1 MRISDFIEQSFSNLW
16 KKKLRTV
23 LTIFGVM
30 IGIGAL
36 VSMFSFGQGIQDNIT
51 NTFNE
56 LQLFNYVSV
65 YPRSENNQK
74 IPHSEDPNV
83 PEQSGPYSQILDDDF
98 IRYVTEIEGV
108 ESAFPE
114 VRFPAMI
121 RFNEEERFSL
131 VQVLPADICQSG
143 LMKLRAGRAYKP
155 ADSNA
160 LIISD
165 MLLRRMKIKEPQT
178 AIGQQ
183 IEISTLTVDL
193 SLSNIPN
200 IVTFLRGKGLPFSRE
215 SYQFTIVGVTEKMGF
230 AGPMPVRSDVFIMP
244 AESENM
250 KKLSLTSIWD
260 LFQSSQQQ
268 AKGYSMVNI
277 KLSSTKYVEP
287 IKEKMEDRG
296 FRTFALVDHLEEIK
310 TGFILMNMFLF
321 AIGMIAIT
329 VAALGIINTMVMS
342 ILERY
347 KEIGIMK
354 AVGASD
360 GDVKKIFLFESGAIG
375 FLGGVLGLILGWLVS
390 MLINQIVNY
399 FMSRQGV
406 PYIDYFSFR
415 WWLVIGAIIF
425 SILISLA
432 AGIYPTMRAARVDPV
447 VALRHD

>member
-1 MRISDFIEQSFSNLW
+1 MRISDYIEQSFSNLW
-16 KKKLRTV
+16 KKKLRTL

-65 YPRSENNQK
+65 YPRSENNQT
-74 IPHSEDPNV
+74 IPSSEEPNA
-83 PEQSGPYSQILDDDF
+83 PEQAGPYTQILDDEFVRD
-98 IRYVTEIEGV
+98 VTEIEGV
-108 ESAFPE
+108 VSAFPE

-121 RFNEEERFSL
+121 RFNEEEKFSL

-143 LMKLRAGRAYKP
+143 LMKLRAGRPYAP

-165 MLLRRMKIKEPQT
+165 SLLRRMKVKEPET
-178 AIGQQ
+178 IIGEQ

-200 IVTFLRGKGLPFSRE
+200 IVTFLRGKGLPFSRQ
-215 SYQFTIVGVTEKMGF
+215 SYRFTIVGVTEKMGF

-244 AESENM
+244 TESENM

-260 LFQSSQQQ
+260 LFQSSQQ

-287 IKEKMEDRG
+287 VKEKMEDRG
-296 FRTFALVDHLEEIK
+296 FRTFALIDHLEEIK
-310 TGFILMNMFLF
+310 TGFIFLNMFLF
-321 AIGMIAIT
+321 AVGMIAIT

-360 GDVKKIFLFESGAIG
+360 SDVKKIFLFESGAIG
-375 FLGGVLGLILGWLVS
+375 FLGGVWGLILGWLVS
-390 MLINQIVNY
+390 MIINQIINY
-399 FMSRQGV
+399 FMAKQGV
-406 PYIDYFSFR
+406 PYMDYFSFR
-415 WWLVIGAIIF
+415 WWLVSGAIVF

>member
-1 MRISDFIEQSFSNLW
+1 MRISDYIEQSFSNLW
-16 KKKLRTV
+16 KKKLRTI

-36 VSMFSFGQGIQDNIT
+36 ISMFSFGQGIQDNIT
-51 NTFNE
+51 RTFNE

-65 YPRSENNQK
+65 YPRSENNHNVS
-74 IPHSEDPNV
+74 HSEDPNA
-83 PEQSGPYSQILDDDF
+83 PEQAGPHKQILDDDF
-98 IRYVTEIEGV
+98 IREVSEIEGV

-121 RFNEEERFSL
+121 RFNEEEKFSL
-131 VQVLPADICQSG
+131 VQVLPADVCQSG
-143 LMKLRAGRAYKP
+143 LMKLRAGRPYTPSDA
-155 ADSNA
+155 NA

-165 MLLRRMKIKEPQT
+165 SLLRRMKVKEPET
-178 AIGQQ
+178 VIGQQ

-200 IVTFLRGKGLPFSRE
+200 IVTFLRGKGLPFSRK
-215 SYQFTIVGVTEKMGF
+215 SYQLTIVGVTEKMGF

-244 AESENM
+244 AESDNM

-260 LFQSSQQQ
+260 LFQASRQS
-268 AKGYSMVNI
+268 KGYSMVNI
-277 KLSSTKYVEP
+277 KLTSTKYIEP
-287 IKEKMEDRG
+287 VKKKMEDKG
-296 FRTFALVDHLEEIK
+296 FRTFALIDHLEEMK
-310 TGFILMNMFLF
+310 TGFIFMNMFLF
-321 AIGMIAIT
+321 AVGMIAIT

-399 FMSRQGV
+399 FMIKQGA

-415 WWLVIGAIIF
+415 WWLCSGAIVF

>member
-1 MRISDFIEQSFSNLW
+1 MRISDYIEQSFSNLW
-16 KKKLRTV
+16 KKKLRTL

-36 VSMFSFGQGIQDNIT
+36 ISMFSFGQGIQDNIT

-65 YPRSENNQK
+65 YPRSNNNHA
-74 IPHSEDPNV
+74 IGYSLEPNS
-83 PEQSGPYSQILDDDF
+83 PEQAGPQTQVLDDEF
-98 IRYVTEIEGV
+98 IRYVTKIEGV
-108 ESAFPE
+108 ESVFPE

-121 RFNEEERFSL
+121 RFNEQEKFSL
-131 VQVLPADICQSG
+131 VQVLPAEVCQSG
-143 LMKLRAGRAYKP
+143 LMKLRAGKP
-155 ADSNA
+155 YAHADSNA

-165 MLLRRMKIKEPQT
+165 SLLRRMDIKEPET
-178 AIGQQ
+178 AIGKE
-183 IEISTLTVDL
+183 IEISTLTVDF

-200 IVTFLRGKGLPFSRE
+200 IVSFLRGKGLPFSRQ

-230 AGPMPVRSDVFIMP
+230 AGPMPIRSDVFIMP
-244 AESENM
+244 AESDNM

-260 LFQSSQQQ
+260 LFQATQQT
-268 AKGYSMVNI
+268 KGYSMVNI
-277 KLSSTKYVEP
+277 KLSSTKYIEAV
-287 IKEKMEDRG
+287 KEKMEDKG
-296 FRTFALVDHLEEIK
+296 YRTFALIDQLEEIK
-310 TGFILMNMFLF
+310 TGFIFMNMFLF

-390 MLINQIVNY
+390 MLINQIVNH
-399 FMSRQGV
+399 FMVKQGV
-406 PYIDYFSFR
+406 PYMDYFSFR
-415 WWLVIGAIIF
+415 WWLCLGAIVF

>member
-1 MRISDFIEQSFSNLW
+1 MRVSDYIEQSFSNLW

-56 LQLFNYVSV
+56 LQLFNYVSI

-74 IPHSEDPNV
+74 IPHSEDPNT
-83 PEQSGPYSQILDDDF
+83 PEQAGLYTQILDDEF
-98 IRYVTEIEGV
+98 IRDVTEIEGV

-121 RFNEEERFSL
+121 RFNEQEKFSL

-143 LMKLRAGRAYKP
+143 LMKLRAGRPYSP
-155 ADSNA
+155 DDSNA

-165 MLLRRMKIKEPQT
+165 SLLRRMKVREPE
-178 AIGQQ
+178 AVIGQE

-200 IVTFLRGKGLPFSRE
+200 IISFLRGKGLPFSRQ
-215 SYQFTIVGVTEKMGF
+215 SYQFTIVGVTGQMGF

-250 KKLSLTSIWD
+250 NKLSLTSIWD
-260 LFQSSQQQ
+260 LFQSSQQ

-277 KLSSTKYVEP
+277 KLSSTKYIEP
-287 IKEKMEDRG
+287 VKAQMEDLG
-296 FRTFALVDHLEEIK
+296 FRTFALIDHLEEIQ
-310 TGFILMNMFLF
+310 TGFIFMNMFLF
-321 AIGMIAIT
+321 AVGMIAIT

-360 GDVKKIFLFESGAIG
+360 GDVKKIFFFESGAIG

-390 MLINQIVNY
+390 IIINQIINY
-399 FMSRQGV
+399 FMAKQGV
-406 PYIDYFSFR
+406 PYMDYFSFR
-415 WWLVIGAIIF
+415 WWLVSGAIVF
-425 SILISLA
+425 SVLISLA
-432 AGIYPTMRAARVDPV
+432 AGVYPTIRAARVDPV

>member
-1 MRISDFIEQSFSNLW
+1 MRTSDYIEQSFSNLW
-16 KKKLRTV
+16 KKKLRTI

-51 NTFNE
+51 KTFNE

-65 YPRSENNQK
+65 YPRSENNHN
-74 IPHSEDPNV
+74 ISHSEDPNTS
-83 PEQSGPYSQILDDDF
+83 EQAGPYTQTLDDTF
-98 IRYVTEIEGV
+98 IKYITEIDGV

-121 RFNEEERFSL
+121 RFNEEEKFSL
-131 VQVLPADICQSG
+131 VQVLPADVCQSG
-143 LMKLRAGRAYKP
+143 LMKLRAGRPYTPDDA
-155 ADSNA
+155 NA

-165 MLLRRMKIKEPQT
+165 SLLRRMKVREPET
-178 AIGQQ
+178 VIGQQ

-200 IVTFLRGKGLPFSRE
+200 IVTFLMGKGLPFSRK
-215 SYQFTIVGVTEKMGF
+215 SYRFTIVGVTEKMGF
-230 AGPMPVRSDVFIMP
+230 AGPMPVRSDVFIAP

-260 LFQSSQQQ
+260 LFQSSRQ

-277 KLSSTKYVEP
+277 KLSSTKYIKPV
-287 IKEKMEDRG
+287 KEKMEDMG
-296 FRTFALVDHLEEIK
+296 FRTFALIDHLEEIK
-310 TGFILMNMFLF
+310 TGFIFMNIFLF
-321 AIGMIAIT
+321 AVGMIAIT

-347 KEIGIMK
+347 REIGIMK
-354 AVGASD
+354 AVGATDS
-360 GDVKKIFLFESGAIG
+360 DVKKIFLFESGAIG
-375 FLGGVLGLILGWLVS
+375 FLGGVLGLALGWLVS
-390 MLINQIVNY
+390 ILINQIVNY
-399 FMSRQGV
+399 FMVKQGA
-406 PYIDYFSFR
+406 PHMDYFSFR
-415 WWLVIGAIIF
+415 WWLCLGAIVF
-425 SILISLA
+425 SILISLC
-432 AGIYPTMRAARVDPV
+432 AGIYPTMRAAKVDPI

>member
-1 MRISDFIEQSFSNLW
+1 MRISDYIEQSFSNLW

-23 LTIFGVM
+23 LTTFGVM

-51 NTFNE
+51 NTFNK

-65 YPRSENNQK
+65 YPRSENNHA
-74 IPHSEDPNV
+74 IPSSEEPDA
-83 PEQSGPYSQILDDDF
+83 PEQPGQQMQVLDDEF
-98 IRYVTEIEGV
+98 IRDVSEIEGV

-121 RFNEEERFSL
+121 RFNEEEKFSL

-143 LMKLRAGRAYKP
+143 LMKLRAGRPYAP
-155 ADSNA
+155 TDSNA

-165 MLLRRMKIKEPQT
+165 SLLRRMKVKEPET
-178 AIGQQ
+178 VIGQQ

-200 IVTFLRGKGLPFSRE
+200 IVSFLMGKGLPFSRQN
-215 SYQFTIVGVTEKMGF
+215 YQFTIVGVTEQMGF

-260 LFQSSQQQ
+260 LFQSSQQ

-277 KLSSTKYVEP
+277 KLSSTKYIEP
-287 IKEKMEDRG
+287 VKAKMEDRG
-296 FRTFALVDHLEEIK
+296 FRTFALIDHLEEIK
-310 TGFILMNMFLF
+310 TGFIFMNMFLF
-321 AIGMIAIT
+321 AVGMIAIT

-375 FLGGVLGLILGWLVS
+375 FLGGVLGLTLGWLVS

-399 FMSRQGV
+399 FLAKQGV
-406 PYIDYFSFR
+406 PYMDYFSFR
-415 WWLVIGAIIF
+415 WWLTSGAIVF

>member
-1 MRISDFIEQSFSNLW
+1 MRISDYIEQSFSNLW
-16 KKKLRTV
+16 KKKLRTI

-36 VSMFSFGQGIQDNIT
+36 ISMFSFGQGIQDNIT
-51 NTFNE
+51 KTFNE

-65 YPRSENNQK
+65 YPRSENNHN
-74 IPHSEDPNV
+74 IFHSEDPNA
-83 PEQSGPYSQILDDDF
+83 PEQAGSHTQILDDDL
-98 IRYVTEIEGV
+98 IREVSKIEGV

-121 RFNEEERFSL
+121 RFNGEEKFSL
-131 VQVLPADICQSG
+131 VQVLPADVCQSG
-143 LMKLRAGRAYKP
+143 LMKLRAGQSYTPSDA
-155 ADSNA
+155 NA

-165 MLLRRMKIKEPQT
+165 SLLRRMKVKEPET
-178 AIGQQ
+178 VIGKQ
-183 IEISTLTVDL
+183 IELSTLTVDL

-200 IVTFLRGKGLPFSRE
+200 IVTFLRGKGLPFSRQ
-215 SYQFTIVGVTEKMGF
+215 SYKFTIVGVTETMGF
-230 AGPMPVRSDVFIMP
+230 VGPMPVRSDVFIMP
-244 AESENM
+244 AESEKM

-260 LFQSSQQQ
+260 MFQASQQ

-277 KLSSTKYVEP
+277 KLSSTKYIEP
-287 IKEKMEDRG
+287 VKKKMEDRG
-296 FRTFALVDHLEEIK
+296 FRTFALIDHLEEIK
-310 TGFILMNMFLF
+310 THFIFMNMFLF
-321 AIGMIAIT
+321 AVGMIAIT

-360 GDVKKIFLFESGAIG
+360 SDVKKIFLFESGAIG
-375 FLGGVLGLILGWLVS
+375 FLGGVLGLTLGWLVS
-390 MLINQIVNY
+390 TLINQIVNY
-399 FMSRQGV
+399 FMAKQGE
-406 PYIDYFSFR
+406 PHIDFFSFR
-415 WWLVIGAIIF
+415 WWLCIGAIVF

-432 AGIYPTMRAARVDPV
+432 AGVYPTMRAARVDPV

>member
-1 MRISDFIEQSFSNLW
+1 MRISDYIEQSFFNLW
-16 KKKLRTV
+16 KKKLRTT

-65 YPRSENNQK
+65 YPRSENNQT
-74 IPHSEDPNV
+74 IPPSEHSNA
-83 PEQSGPYSQILDDDF
+83 PEHTGPYTQILNDDF
-98 IRYVTEIEGV
+98 IREVSEIEGV
-108 ESAFPE
+108 ESVFPE

-121 RFNEEERFSL
+121 QFNEEEKFSL
-131 VQVLPADICQSG
+131 VQVLPADVCQSG
-143 LMKLRAGRAYKP
+143 LMKLRAGRPYTP

-165 MLLRRMKIKEPQT
+165 TLLRRMKVREPET
-178 AIGQQ
+178 VIGQQ

-193 SLSNIPN
+193 SLANIPN
-200 IVTFLRGKGLPFSRE
+200 IVSFLRGTGLPFSRQ

-230 AGPMPVRSDVFIMP
+230 AGPMPVRSDVFITP
-244 AESENM
+244 AESDNM
-250 KKLSLTSIWD
+250 NKLSLTSIWD
-260 LFQSSQQQ
+260 LFQASQQ

-277 KLSSTKYVEP
+277 KLSSTKYIEP
-287 IKEKMEDRG
+287 VKKIMEERG
-296 FRTFALVDHLEEIK
+296 FRTFALIDHLEEIK
-310 TGFILMNMFLF
+310 TGFIFMNVFLF
-321 AIGMIAIT
+321 AVGMIAIT

-375 FLGGVLGLILGWLVS
+375 FLGGVLGLALGWLVS

-399 FMSRQGV
+399 FMVKQGA
-406 PYIDYFSFR
+406 PYMDYFSFR
-415 WWLVIGAIIF
+415 WWLVSGAVVF

-432 AGIYPTMRAARVDPV
+432 AGVYPTMRAARVDPV

>member
-1 MRISDFIEQSFSNLW
+1 MRISDYIEQSFSNLW
-16 KKKLRTV
+16 KKKLRTI

-65 YPRSENNQK
+65 YPRSENNQAG
-74 IPHSEDPNV
+74 PSPEHHVAPEPAGPNT
-83 PEQSGPYSQILDDDF
+83 QILDDEF
-98 IRYVTEIEGV
+98 IRDVTEMEGV

-114 VRFPAMI
+114 IRFPAMI
-121 RFNEEERFSL
+121 RFNEQEKFSL
-131 VQVLPADICQSG
+131 VQVLPADVCQSG
-143 LMKLRAGRAYKP
+143 LLKLRAGKPYAP
-155 ADSNA
+155 ADANA

-165 MLLRRMKIKEPQT
+165 SLLRRMDIKEPEK
-178 AIGQQ
+178 AIGQK

-200 IVTFLRGKGLPFSRE
+200 IVSFLRGKALPFSRQ

-244 AESENM
+244 AESDNM

-260 LFQSSQQQ
+260 LFQSSHQ

-277 KLSSTKYVEP
+277 KLSSTKYIESV
-287 IKEKMEDRG
+287 KTQMEDRG
-296 FRTFALVDHLEEIK
+296 FRTFALIDHLEEIK
-310 TGFILMNMFLF
+310 TGFIFMNMFLF
-321 AIGMIAIT
+321 AVGMIAIT

-360 GDVKKIFLFESGAIG
+360 RDVKKIFLFESGAIG
-375 FLGGVLGLILGWLVS
+375 FLGGLLGLTLGWLVS

-399 FMSRQGV
+399 FMAKQGV

-415 WWLVIGAIIF
+415 WWLVCGSVVF

-432 AGIYPTMRAARVDPV
+432 AGVYPTMRAARVDPV

>member
-1 MRISDFIEQSFSNLW
+1 MRISDYIEQSFSNLW
-16 KKKLRTV
+16 KKKLRTI

-65 YPRSENNQK
+65 YPRSENNQR
-74 IPHSEDPNV
+74 IPHSEDPNS
-83 PEQSGPYSQILDDDF
+83 PEQANSYSQILDDAF
-98 IRYVTEIEGV
+98 IQYVTEIEGV

-121 RFNEEERFSL
+121 RFDEEEKFSL

-143 LMKLRAGRAYKP
+143 LMKLRAGQPYTPEDA
-155 ADSNA
+155 NA

-165 MLLRRMKIKEPQT
+165 SLLRRMKIKEPKT
-178 AIGQQ
+178 VIGQQ
-183 IEISTLTVDL
+183 IEISTLTVDF

-260 LFQSSQQQ
+260 LFQSSQQ

-277 KLSSTKYVEP
+277 KVASTKYIEAV
-287 IKEKMEDRG
+287 KEKMEDRG

-310 TGFILMNMFLF
+310 TGFIFLNMFLF
-321 AIGMIAIT
+321 AVGMIAIT

-375 FLGGVLGLILGWLVS
+375 FLGGVLGLALGWLVS
-390 MLINQIVNY
+390 MLINQIINY
-399 FMSRQGV
+399 FMVKQGA
-406 PYIDYFSFR
+406 PHMDYFSFR
-415 WWLVIGAIIF
+415 WWLCMGAILF
-425 SILISLA
+425 SILISLG

>member
-1 MRISDFIEQSFSNLW
+1 MRISDYIEQSFSNLW
-16 KKKLRTV
+16 KKKLRTI

-65 YPRSENNQK
+65 YPRSENNQT
-74 IPHSEDPNV
+74 IPPSEHSNA
-83 PEQSGPYSQILDDDF
+83 PEHTGPYTQILNDDF
-98 IRYVTEIEGV
+98 IREVREIEGV

-114 VRFPAMI
+114 IRFPAMI
-121 RFNEEERFSL
+121 NFNSEERFSL
-131 VQVLPADICQSG
+131 VQVLPAEVCQSG
-143 LMKLRAGRAYKP
+143 LMKLRAGRPYSP

-165 MLLRRMKIKEPQT
+165 SFLRRLDVREPET

-183 IEISTLTVDL
+183 IEVSTLTADL
-193 SLSNIPN
+193 SLSNMPN
-200 IVTFLRGKGLPFSRE
+200 IISFLKGEGLPFSRQ

-244 AESENM
+244 AESGKM

-260 LFQSSQQQ
+260 LFQSSQQT
-268 AKGYSMVNI
+268 KGYSMVNV
-277 KLSSTKYVEP
+277 KLSSTKYIEHV
-287 IKEKMEDRG
+287 KEKMEDKG
-296 FRTFALVDHLEEIK
+296 FRTFALIDHLEEIK
-310 TGFILMNMFLF
+310 TGFIFMNMFLF
-321 AIGMIAIT
+321 AVGMIAIT

-375 FLGGVLGLILGWLVS
+375 FLGGVLGLALGWLVS
-390 MLINQIVNY
+390 MLINQVVNF
-399 FMSRQGV
+399 FMVKQGA
-406 PYIDYFSFR
+406 PYMDYFSFR
-415 WWLVIGAIIF
+415 WWLCLGAIVF

-432 AGIYPTMRAARVDPV
+432 AGVYPTLRAARVDPV

>member
-1 MRISDFIEQSFSNLW
+1 MRISDYIEQSFSNLW
-16 KKKLRTV
+16 KKKLRTI

-65 YPRSENNQK
+65 YPRSENNQT
-74 IPHSEDPNV
+74 IAHSEHSNS
-83 PEQSGPYSQILDDDF
+83 PEQTGPYTQILDDDF
-98 IRYVTEIEGV
+98 IRYVTELEGV

-121 RFNEEERFSL
+121 RFNEEEKFSL
-131 VQVLPADICQSG
+131 VQVLPAYVCQSG
-143 LMKLRAGRAYKP
+143 LLKLRAGRPYTP

-165 MLLRRMKIKEPQT
+165 TLLRRMKAREPET
-178 AIGQQ
+178 VIGKQ

-193 SLSNIPN
+193 GLSNLPN
-200 IVTFLRGKGLPFSRE
+200 IVSFLRGTGLPFSRQ

-230 AGPMPVRSDVFIMP
+230 AGPMPVRSDVFIAP
-244 AESENM
+244 VESENM

-260 LFQSSQQQ
+260 LFQSSRQ
-268 AKGYSMVNI
+268 ARGYSMVNI
-277 KLSSTKYVEP
+277 KLSSTKYIEP
-287 IKEKMEDRG
+287 VKEKMEDMG
-296 FRTFALVDHLEEIK
+296 FRTFALIDHLEEIK
-310 TGFILMNMFLF
+310 TGFIFMNIFLF

-347 KEIGIMK
+347 REIGIMK
-354 AVGASD
+354 AVGATD

-375 FLGGVLGLILGWLVS
+375 FLGGILGLALGWLVS

-399 FMSRQGV
+399 FMVKQGA
-406 PYIDYFSFR
+406 PHMDYFSFR
-415 WWLVIGAIIF
+415 WWLCLGAIVF
-425 SILISLA
+425 SILISLT
-432 AGIYPTMRAARVDPV
+432 AGVYPTMRAARVDPV

>member
-1 MRISDFIEQSFSNLW
+1 MRISDYIEQSFANLW
-16 KKKLRTV
+16 KKKLRTI

-65 YPRSENNQK
+65 YPRSENNHNTS
-74 IPHSEDPNV
+74 HSQDPNT
-83 PEQSGPYSQILDDDF
+83 PEQAGPHTQILDDDF
-98 IRYVTEIEGV
+98 IRYVNEIEGV

-121 RFNEEERFSL
+121 RFNEEEKFSL
-131 VQVLPADICQSG
+131 VQVLPMDICQSG
-143 LMKLRAGRAYKP
+143 LMKLRAGRPYTP
-155 ADSNA
+155 ADANS

-165 MLLRRMKIKEPQT
+165 SMLRKMKVKELET
-178 AIGQQ
+178 VIGQQ

-193 SLSNIPN
+193 SLANIPN
-200 IVTFLRGKGLPFSRE
+200 IVNFLRGKGLPFSRQ
-215 SYQFTIVGVTEKMGF
+215 SYHFTIIGVTEKMGF
-230 AGPMPVRSDVFIMP
+230 SGPIPIRSDVFIMP
-244 AESENM
+244 AESDNM
-250 KKLSLTSIWD
+250 KKLSLTSVWD
-260 LFQSSQQQ
+260 LFQSSQQ
-268 AKGYSMVNI
+268 ARGYSMVNI
-277 KLSSTKYVEP
+277 KLSSTKYIEAV
-287 IKEKMEDRG
+287 KDKMEDRG

-310 TGFILMNMFLF
+310 TGFIFLNMFLF
-321 AIGMIAIT
+321 AVGMIAIT

-360 GDVKKIFLFESGAIG
+360 SDVKKIFLFESGAIG
-375 FLGGVLGLILGWLVS
+375 LLGGVLGLVLGWLVS
-390 MLINQIVNY
+390 MIINQITNY
-399 FMSRQGV
+399 FMIKQGV
-406 PYIDYFSFR
+406 PYMDYFSFR
-415 WWLVIGAIIF
+415 WWLILGAVIF
-425 SILISLA
+425 SILVSLA

>member
-1 MRISDFIEQSFSNLW
+1 MRISDYIEQSFSNLW
-16 KKKLRTV
+16 KKKLRTL

-65 YPRSENNQK
+65 YPRSENNQT
-74 IPHSEDPNV
+74 IPSSEEPNS
-83 PEQSGPYSQILDDDF
+83 PEQAGPYTQILDDTF
-98 IRYVTEIEGV
+98 IRDVTEIEGV

-121 RFNEEERFSL
+121 RFNDEEKFSL
-131 VQVLPADICQSG
+131 VQVLPTDVCQSG
-143 LMKLRAGRAYKP
+143 LMKLRAGRSYTP

-165 MLLRRMKIKEPQT
+165 SLLRRMKVREPETIIGKE
-178 AIGQQ
+178 

-200 IVTFLRGKGLPFSRE
+200 IVSFLMGKGLPFSRQ

-230 AGPMPVRSDVFIMP
+230 AGPMPMRSDVFITP

-260 LFQSSQQQ
+260 LFQSSQQ

-277 KLSSTKYVEP
+277 KLSSTKYIER
-287 IKEKMEDRG
+287 IKTKMEDRG
-296 FRTFALVDHLEEIK
+296 FRTFALIDHLEEMK
-310 TGFILMNMFLF
+310 TGFMFMNMFLF
-321 AIGMIAIT
+321 AVGMIAIT

-375 FLGGVLGLILGWLVS
+375 FLGGVLGLTLGWLVS
-390 MLINQIVNY
+390 MIINQVVNY
-399 FMSRQGV
+399 FMVKQGA
-406 PYIDYFSFR
+406 PHMDYFSFR
-415 WWLVIGAIIF
+415 WWLVSGAIVF
-425 SILISLA
+425 SVLISLA
-432 AGIYPTMRAARVDPV
+432 AGIYPTLRAARVDPV

>member
-1 MRISDFIEQSFSNLW
+1 MRISDYIEQSFSNLW

-65 YPRSENNQK
+65 YPRSENHHTD
-74 IPHSEDPNV
+74 PSSEHPGA
-83 PEQSGPYSQILDDDF
+83 PEQTGPNTQILDDDF
-98 IRYVTEIEGV
+98 IRHVTELEGV

-121 RFNEEERFSL
+121 RFNEEEKFSL
-131 VQVLPADICQSG
+131 VQVLPADVCQSG
-143 LMKLRAGRAYKP
+143 LMKIRAGRPYTPEDA
-155 ADSNA
+155 NA

-165 MLLRRMKIKEPQT
+165 SLLRRMDVKEPET
-178 AIGQQ
+178 VIGQE

-200 IVTFLRGKGLPFSRE
+200 IVTFLRGKGLPFSRQ

-244 AESENM
+244 AKSDNM

-260 LFQSSQQQ
+260 LFQSSQQ

-277 KLSSTKYVEP
+277 KLFSTKYIEP
-287 IKEKMEDRG
+287 VKKKMKDKG
-296 FRTFALVDHLEEIK
+296 FRTFALIDHLEEIK
-310 TGFILMNMFLF
+310 TGFIFMNMFLF
-321 AIGMIAIT
+321 AVGMIAIT

-375 FLGGVLGLILGWLVS
+375 FLGGVLGLILGWIVS

-399 FMSRQGV
+399 FMIKQGA
-406 PYIDYFSFR
+406 PHMNYFSFR
-415 WWLVIGAIIF
+415 WWLCIGAIIF
-425 SILISLA
+425 SILISLG
-432 AGIYPTMRAARVDPV
+432 AGIYPTMRASRVDPV

>member
-1 MRISDFIEQSFSNLW
+1 MRISDYIEQSFSNLW

-65 YPRSENNQK
+65 YPRSENNNA
-74 IPHSEDPNV
+74 IPSSEEPNA
-83 PEQSGPYSQILDDDF
+83 PEQSGQQMQILDDAF
-98 IRYVTEIEGV
+98 IRDVTEIEGV

-121 RFNEEERFSL
+121 RFNEEEKFSL

-143 LMKLRAGRAYKP
+143 LMKIRAGRPYAS

-165 MLLRRMKIKEPQT
+165 SLLRRMKVKEPET
-178 AIGQQ
+178 VIGKE
-183 IEISTLTVDL
+183 IEISTLTVDF

-200 IVTFLRGKGLPFSRE
+200 IVSFLRGKGLPFSRQ
-215 SYQFTIVGVTEKMGF
+215 SYKFTIVGVTEKMGF
-230 AGPMPVRSDVFIMP
+230 AGPMPVRSDVFITP
-244 AESENM
+244 AESGNM

-260 LFQSSQQQ
+260 LFQSSQQ

-277 KLSSTKYVEP
+277 KLSSTKYIEP
-287 IKEKMEDRG
+287 VKAQMEDRG
-296 FRTFALVDHLEEIK
+296 FRTFALIDHLEEIK
-310 TGFILMNMFLF
+310 TGFIFMNMFLF

-329 VAALGIINTMVMS
+329 VSALGIINTMVMS
-342 ILERY
+342 IMERY

-354 AVGASD
+354 AIGARD

-390 MLINQIVNY
+390 MLINQIINY
-399 FMSRQGV
+399 YLAKQGV
-406 PYIDYFSFR
+406 PYMDYFSFR
-415 WWLVIGAIIF
+415 WWLCLGAIVF
-425 SILISLA
+425 SVMISLG

>member
-1 MRISDFIEQSFSNLW
+1 MRISDYIEQSFSNLW
-16 KKKLRTV
+16 KKKLRTI

-65 YPRSENNQK
+65 YPPSDNNHK

-83 PEQSGPYSQILDDDF
+83 TEQAGPYTQILDDEF
-98 IRYVTEIEGV
+98 IRFITEIDGV

-114 VRFPAMI
+114 VRFPGMI
-121 RFNEEERFSL
+121 RFNEEEKFSL
-131 VQVLPADICQSG
+131 VQVLPTDVCQSG
-143 LMKLRAGRAYKP
+143 LMKLRSGRPYTPSDA
-155 ADSNA
+155 NA

-165 MLLRRMKIKEPQT
+165 SLLRRMNIKDPET
-178 AIGQQ
+178 VIGQE
-183 IEISTLTVDL
+183 IEISTLTVNL

-200 IVTFLRGKGLPFSRE
+200 IVNFLRGKGLPFSRQ

-244 AESENM
+244 AESDNM
-250 KKLSLTSIWD
+250 NKLSLTSIWD
-260 LFQSSQQQ
+260 LFQASQQ

-277 KLSSTKYVEP
+277 KLSSTKSIEP
-287 IKEKMEDRG
+287 VKKKMEERG
-296 FRTFALVDHLEEIK
+296 FRTFALIDHLEEIK
-310 TGFILMNMFLF
+310 TGFIFMNMFLF
-321 AIGMIAIT
+321 AVGMIAIT

-375 FLGGVLGLILGWLVS
+375 FLGGVLGLILSWLVS
-390 MLINQIVNY
+390 MLINQIINY
-399 FMSRQGV
+399 FMVKQGA
-406 PYIDYFSFR
+406 PYMDYFSFR
-415 WWLVIGAIIF
+415 WWLVSGAIVF
-425 SILISLA
+425 STLISLA

>member
-1 MRISDFIEQSFSNLW
+1 MRISDYIEQSFSNLW

-65 YPRSENNQK
+65 YPRSENNQP
-74 IPHSEDPNV
+74 PHSPDEPNE
-83 PEQSGPYSQILDDDF
+83 PEQAGPHTQILDDDF

-114 VRFPAMI
+114 IRFPAMI
-121 RFNEEERFSL
+121 QFNEEEKFSL

-143 LMKLRAGRAYKP
+143 LMKLRVGRPYTP
-155 ADSNA
+155 ADANA

-165 MLLRRMKIKEPQT
+165 SLLRRMKVKEPET
-178 AIGQQ
+178 VIGQQ

-200 IVTFLRGKGLPFSRE
+200 IITFLMGKGLPFSRQ
-215 SYQFTIVGVTEKMGF
+215 SYRFTIIGVTEKMGF

-244 AESENM
+244 AESETM

-260 LFQSSQQQ
+260 LFQSSQQ

-277 KLSSTKYVEP
+277 KLSSTKYIEAV
-287 IKEKMEDRG
+287 KDKMEDRG
-296 FRTFALVDHLEEIK
+296 FRTFALIDHLEEIK
-310 TGFILMNMFLF
+310 TGFIFMNMFLF
-321 AIGMIAIT
+321 AVGMIAIT

-375 FLGGVLGLILGWLVS
+375 FLGGVLGLTLGWLVS

-399 FMSRQGV
+399 FMAKQGV

-415 WWLVIGAIIF
+415 WWLCIGAIVF

-432 AGIYPTMRAARVDPV
+432 AGVYPTMRAARVDPV

>member
-1 MRISDFIEQSFSNLW
+1 MRISDYIEQSFSNLW

-65 YPRSENNQK
+65 YPRSENNQA
-74 IPHSEDPNV
+74 IEEPNA
-83 PEQSGPYSQILDDDF
+83 PEQASPYTQILDDEFVRD
-98 IRYVTEIEGV
+98 VTEIEGV

-121 RFNEEERFSL
+121 RFNEEEKFSL

-143 LMKLRAGRAYKP
+143 LMKLRAGKP
-155 ADSNA
+155 YASADSNA

-165 MLLRRMKIKEPQT
+165 SLLRRMKVKESET
-178 AIGQQ
+178 VIGKE
-183 IEISTLTVDL
+183 IEISTLAVDL
-193 SLSNIPN
+193 SLSNLPN
-200 IVTFLRGKGLPFSRE
+200 IISFIMGKGLPFSRQ
-215 SYQFTIVGVTEKMGF
+215 SYLFTIVGVTERMGF
-230 AGPMPVRSDVFIMP
+230 AGPMPVRSDVFITP
-244 AESENM
+244 AESGNM
-250 KKLSLTSIWD
+250 KKLLLTSIWD
-260 LFQSSQQQ
+260 LFQSSQQ

-277 KLSSTKYVEP
+277 KLSSTKYIEP
-287 IKEKMEDRG
+287 VKTKMEDRG
-296 FRTFALVDHLEEIK
+296 FRTFALIDHLEEIK
-310 TGFILMNMFLF
+310 TSFIFMNMFLF

-329 VAALGIINTMVMS
+329 VSALGIINTMVMS
-342 ILERY
+342 IMERY

-360 GDVKKIFLFESGAIG
+360 GDVKKIFFFESGTIG
-375 FLGGVLGLILGWLVS
+375 LLGGVLGLTLGWLVS
-390 MLINQIVNY
+390 MIINQIVNY
-399 FMSRQGV
+399 YLAKQGV
-406 PYIDYFSFR
+406 PYMDYFSFR
-415 WWLVIGAIIF
+415 WWLVSGAIVF
-425 SILISLA
+425 SVLISLA
-432 AGIYPTMRAARVDPV
+432 AGVYPTLRAARVDPV

>member
-1 MRISDFIEQSFSNLW
+1 MRISDYIEQSFSNLW
-16 KKKLRTV
+16 KKKLRTT

-65 YPRSENNQK
+65 YPRSENNHN
-74 IPHSEDPNV
+74 IPNSEDPNA
-83 PEQSGPYSQILDDDF
+83 PEQAGSFSQILDDDF
-98 IRYVTEIEGV
+98 IREVSETEGV

-121 RFNEEERFSL
+121 RFNQEEKFSL
-131 VQVLPADICQSG
+131 VQVLPAEICQSG
-143 LMKLRAGRAYKP
+143 LMKLKAGRPYAP
-155 ADSNA
+155 EDVNA

-165 MLLRRMKIKEPQT
+165 SLLRRMNVKEPET
-178 AIGQQ
+178 VVGQQ
-183 IEISTLTVDL
+183 IELSTLTVDL

-200 IVTFLRGKGLPFSRE
+200 IVTFLRGKGLPFSRQ
-215 SYQFTIVGVTEKMGF
+215 SYRFTIVGVTEKMGF

-244 AESENM
+244 TESENM

-260 LFQSSQQQ
+260 LFQESRQNM
-268 AKGYSMVNI
+268 GYSMVNI
-277 KLSSTKYVEP
+277 KLSSTKYIEP
-287 IKEKMEDRG
+287 VKDKMEDKG

-310 TGFILMNMFLF
+310 TGFIFMNMFLF
-321 AIGMIAIT
+321 AVGMIAIT
-329 VAALGIINTMVMS
+329 VAALGIINTMIMS

-375 FLGGVLGLILGWLVS
+375 FLGGVLGLTLGWLVS

-399 FMSRQGV
+399 FMAKQGV
-406 PYIDYFSFR
+406 PYMDYFSFR
-415 WWLVIGAIIF
+415 WWLCIGAIVF
-425 SILISLA
+425 SILISLG

>member
-1 MRISDFIEQSFSNLW
+1 MRISDYIEQSFSNLW

-51 NTFNE
+51 KTFNE

-65 YPRSENNQK
+65 YPRSERNQP
-74 IPHSEDPNV
+74 IPSSEQPNAL
-83 PEQSGPYSQILDDDF
+83 QQAGPQTQVLNDAF
-98 IRYVTEIEGV
+98 IRDVIEIEGV

-121 RFNEEERFSL
+121 RFNEEEKFSL

-143 LMKLRAGRAYKP
+143 LMKLRAGRPYSP

-165 MLLRRMKIKEPQT
+165 SLLRRMKVREPET
-178 AIGQQ
+178 VIGQE

-200 IVTFLRGKGLPFSRE
+200 IISFLRGKALPFSRQ
-215 SYQFTIVGVTEKMGF
+215 SYQFTIVGITEKMGF
-230 AGPMPVRSDVFIMP
+230 SGPMPVRSDVFITP
-244 AESENM
+244 AESDNM

-260 LFQSSQQQ
+260 LFQSSQQ

-277 KLSSTKYVEP
+277 KLSSTKYIESV
-287 IKEKMEDRG
+287 KEIMEDRG
-296 FRTFALVDHLEEIK
+296 FRTFALIDHLEEIK
-310 TGFILMNMFLF
+310 TGFIFLNMFLF

-360 GDVKKIFLFESGAIG
+360 SDVKKIFLFESGAIG
-375 FLGGVLGLILGWLVS
+375 FLGGVWGLILGWLVS
-390 MLINQIVNY
+390 MIINQIINY
-399 FMSRQGV
+399 FMAKQGV
-406 PYIDYFSFR
+406 PYMDYFSFR
-415 WWLVIGAIIF
+415 WWLCLGAIVF

-432 AGIYPTMRAARVDPV
+432 AGIYPTLRAARVDPV

>member
-1 MRISDFIEQSFSNLW
+1 MRISDYIEQSFSNLW
-16 KKKLRTV
+16 KKKLRTI

-65 YPRSENNQK
+65 YPASNNNHA
-74 IPHSEDPNV
+74 IGSSLEPNS
-83 PEQSGPYSQILDDDF
+83 PERAGRQTQVLDDEF
-98 IRYVTEIEGV
+98 IRYVTGIEGV

-121 RFNEEERFSL
+121 RFNEQDKFSL
-131 VQVLPADICQSG
+131 VQVLPAEVCQSG
-143 LMKLRAGRAYKP
+143 LMKLRAGKP
-155 ADSNA
+155 YAASDANA

-165 MLLRRMKIKEPQT
+165 SLLRRMDIKEPET
-178 AIGQQ
+178 VVGKQ
-183 IEISTLTVDL
+183 IEISTLTVDF
-193 SLSNIPN
+193 SLSNILN
-200 IVTFLRGKGLPFSRE
+200 IITFFRGKGLPFSRQ

-244 AESENM
+244 VEADNM

-260 LFQSSQQQ
+260 LFQATQQT
-268 AKGYSMVNI
+268 KGYSMVNI
-277 KLSSTKYVEP
+277 KLSSTKYIEAV
-287 IKEKMEDRG
+287 KEKMEDKG
-296 FRTFALVDHLEEIK
+296 YRTFALIDHLEEIK
-310 TGFILMNMFLF
+310 TGFIFMNMFLF
-321 AIGMIAIT
+321 AVGMIAIT

-399 FMSRQGV
+399 FMAKQGV

-415 WWLVIGAIIF
+415 WWLVSGAIVF

>member
-1 MRISDFIEQSFSNLW
+1 MRISDYIEQSFSNLW
-16 KKKLRTV
+16 KMKLRTL

-30 IGIGAL
+30 IGIGSL
-36 VSMFSFGQGIQDNIT
+36 VSMFSFGQGIQDNVT
-51 NTFNE
+51 ETFNE

-74 IPHSEDPNV
+74 ILHSEDPNA
-83 PEQSGPYSQILDDDF
+83 PEQAGPYTQILDDEF
-98 IRYVTEIEGV
+98 VRNVTEIEGV
-108 ESAFPE
+108 VSAFPE
-114 VRFPAMI
+114 VRFPAMV
-121 RFNEEERFSL
+121 RFNKEEKFSL

-143 LMKLRAGRAYKP
+143 LMKLRAGKPYTP
-155 ADSNA
+155 ADANA

-165 MLLRRMKIKEPQT
+165 SLLRRMKIREPET
-178 AIGQQ
+178 VIGQQ

-200 IVTFLRGKGLPFSRE
+200 IVSFLRGKGLPFSRQ

-260 LFQSSQQQ
+260 LFQSSQQ

-287 IKEKMEDRG
+287 VKEKMEDRG
-296 FRTFALVDHLEEIK
+296 FRTFALIDHLEEIK
-310 TGFILMNMFLF
+310 TGFIFLNMFLF

-375 FLGGVLGLILGWLVS
+375 FLGGVLGLFLGWMVS
-390 MLINQIVNY
+390 MIINQIINY
-399 FMSRQGV
+399 FMAKQGV
-406 PYIDYFSFR
+406 PYMDYFSFR
-415 WWLVIGAIIF
+415 WWLCLGAIAF
-425 SILISLA
+425 SVLISLA

>member
-1 MRISDFIEQSFSNLW
+1 MRISDYIEQSFSNLW
-16 KKKLRTV
+16 KKKLRTI

-65 YPRSENNQK
+65 YPRSENNQT
-74 IPHSEDPNV
+74 IPPSEHSNA
-83 PEQSGPYSQILDDDF
+83 PEHTGPYTQILNDDF
-98 IRYVTEIEGV
+98 IREVREIEGV

-114 VRFPAMI
+114 IRFPAMI
-121 RFNEEERFSL
+121 NFNSEERFSL
-131 VQVLPADICQSG
+131 VQVLPAEVCQSG
-143 LMKLRAGRAYKP
+143 LMKLRAGRPYSP

-165 MLLRRMKIKEPQT
+165 SFLRRLDVREPET

-183 IEISTLTVDL
+183 IEVSTLTADL
-193 SLSNIPN
+193 SLSNMPN
-200 IVTFLRGKGLPFSRE
+200 IISFLKGEGLPFSRQ

-244 AESENM
+244 AESEKM

-260 LFQSSQQQ
+260 LFQSSQQT
-268 AKGYSMVNI
+268 KGYSMVNV
-277 KLSSTKYVEP
+277 KLSSTKYIEHV
-287 IKEKMEDRG
+287 KEKMEDKG
-296 FRTFALVDHLEEIK
+296 FRTFALIDHLEEIK
-310 TGFILMNMFLF
+310 TGFIFMNMFLF
-321 AIGMIAIT
+321 AVGMIAIT

-375 FLGGVLGLILGWLVS
+375 FLGGVLGLALGWLVS
-390 MLINQIVNY
+390 MLINQVVNF
-399 FMSRQGV
+399 FMVKQGA
-406 PYIDYFSFR
+406 PYMDYFSFR
-415 WWLVIGAIIF
+415 WWLCLGAIVF

-432 AGIYPTMRAARVDPV
+432 AGVYPTLRAARVDPV